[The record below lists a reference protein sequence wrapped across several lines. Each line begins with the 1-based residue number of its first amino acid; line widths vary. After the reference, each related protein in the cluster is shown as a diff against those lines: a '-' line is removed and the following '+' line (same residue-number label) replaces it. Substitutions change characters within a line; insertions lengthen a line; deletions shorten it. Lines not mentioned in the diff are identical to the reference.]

1 MRTATKVLTAGNR
14 KPFTD
19 LWSHNLTKY
28 LPVISKMDNRDIHT
42 DEKEYPPER
51 INDFYLAFGTNSFSL
66 QDYVGKMFLDV

>member
-1 MRTATKVLTAGNR
+1 
-14 KPFTD
+14 
-19 LWSHNLTKY
+19 
-28 LPVISKMDNRDIHT
+28 MDNRDIHT